1 MGHLN
6 MKASAMALA
15 AAFAAP
21 AASTLSGTYTGSV
34 PFILD
39 MTIVFPGDG
48 TMDFD
53 QNVKVASTEVKCP
66 KEKIAETDAQVT
78 FPESASE
85 GDCLGD
91 ALRGQKKDPSKFIID
106 INSDGSLTFKSDGCP
121 DLKLTKA
128 SVLV

>member
-21 AASTLSGTYTGSV
+21 AASAISGTYKGSV

-39 MTIVFPGDG
+39 MTIIFPGDG
-48 TMDFD
+48 TMNFD

-66 KEKIAETDAQVT
+66 AEKIAETDAQIT
-78 FPESASE
+78 FPNSAAD

-91 ALRGQKKDPSKFIID
+91 HFVASQKILPS
-106 INSDGSLTFKSDGCP
+106 SSLTSTLMAP
-121 DLKLTKA
+121 SLSRA
-128 SVLV
+128 

>member
-1 MGHLN
+1 MG
-6 MKASAMALA
+6 A

-21 AASTLSGTYTGSV
+21 VASAISGTYKGSV

-48 TMDFD
+48 TMNFD

-66 KEKIAETDAQVT
+66 TEKIAETASQVT
-78 FPESASE
+78 FPESAKD

-106 INSDGSLTFKSDGCP
+106 INSDGSLTFKSDGWP
-121 DLKLTKA
+121 DLKLKKDA
-128 SVLV
+128 VLI